1 MSWKG
6 DSEFFIDDKKID
18 GEGYQN
24 FLAGNDIF
32 PFSRNF
38 LIAQGQPDSLMVQKP
53 KQLAGFLEEIS
64 GSIIFKPQYDALKQS
79 MTDIENEISQ
89 YTKKLTQFRG
99 EKRRLRA

>member
-1 MSWKG
+1 MSLTLNLENREKLKLRRTMSWKG

-38 LIAQGQPDSLMVQKP
+38 LIAQG
-53 KQLAGFLEEIS
+53 
-64 GSIIFKPQYDALKQS
+64 
-79 MTDIENEISQ
+79 
-89 YTKKLTQFRG
+89 
-99 EKRRLRA
+99 